1 MDKITEKKEKEIIDS
16 YSLLYNNKKIRQA
29 DLTYKK
35 LLFLCPKEAKYYLNY
50 LSLHKEEEVFAE
62 FLQNSYS
69 ESLDTCERAIN
80 NLDTND
86 LEPFYQRKLEIFI
99 ELIDGS
105 FGSWYNNNTKQVN
118 NFIDE
123 ISGKYSNNIPI
134 LKRLYRLLC
143 IIDKEHEANILLNK
157 LYVLTNGNDIEILF
171 SKVGKISE
179 TDSNEGIKLLESN
192 IENNKNF
199 IPSLNLIYKR
209 LLQLYKTNNNIKM
222 VNHYDTLIDNLN

>member
-1 MDKITEKKEKEIIDS
+1 MHCCKRITKDTVSDQRLLTVHKIDKKYFFEKQYESSIKKSTFKINDYEEDYDDRCYLGTTAGQLKCNHSDCAEITSFIGE
-16 YSLLYNNKKIRQA
+16 
-29 DLTYKK
+29 T
-35 LLFLCPKEAKYYLNY
+35 KYYLNY

-157 LYVLTNGNDIEILF
+157 L
-171 SKVGKISE
+171 
-179 TDSNEGIKLLESN
+179 
-192 IENNKNF
+192 ENNK
-199 IPSLNLIYKR
+199 
-209 LLQLYKTNNNIKM
+209 M
-222 VNHYDTLIDNLN
+222 

>member
-1 MDKITEKKEKEIIDS
+1 M
-16 YSLLYNNKKIRQA
+16 
-29 DLTYKK
+29 
-35 LLFLCPKEAKYYLNY
+35 
-50 LSLHKEEEVFAE
+50 
-62 FLQNSYS
+62 
-69 ESLDTCERAIN
+69 
-80 NLDTND
+80 
-86 LEPFYQRKLEIFI
+86 
-99 ELIDGS
+99 
-105 FGSWYNNNTKQVN
+105 
-118 NFIDE
+118 
-123 ISGKYSNNIPI
+123 
-134 LKRLYRLLC
+134 
-143 IIDKEHEANILLNK
+143 LNK